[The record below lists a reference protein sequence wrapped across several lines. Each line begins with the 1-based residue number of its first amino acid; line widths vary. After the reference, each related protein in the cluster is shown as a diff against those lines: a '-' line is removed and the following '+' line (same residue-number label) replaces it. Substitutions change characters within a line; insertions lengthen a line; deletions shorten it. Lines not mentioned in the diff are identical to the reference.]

1 MGKTAAESPPD
12 YHLQLDLS
20 PALYRWLVNE
30 ATRRST
36 PLDQVVRQML
46 EQFAQTE
53 EPDFDITQTRT
64 WQLCGALEVSEP
76 APEYIVG
83 RDAQGHEIT
92 NYAEHADELLLLDP
106 GDGAPFGRFAGVRF
120 R

>member
-1 MGKTAAESPPD
+1 MGKTAAESASD
-12 YHLQLDLS
+12 TRVQLDLS

-30 ATRRST
+30 ASRRSA

-46 EQFAQTE
+46 EDFAQTE
-53 EPDFDITQTRT
+53 KPEFDITQTRT

-76 APEYIVG
+76 DFEYVVG

-92 NYAEHADELLLLDP
+92 NYAEHADDLLYR
-106 GDGAPFGRFAGVRF
+106 GS
-120 R
+120 

>member
-1 MGKTAAESPPD
+1 MGKTAAESTAD
-12 YHLQLDLS
+12 YRVQFDLS

-30 ATRRST
+30 AARRSA
-36 PLDQVVRQML
+36 PLDQIIPQML
-46 EQFAQTE
+46 EHFAQTE

-76 APEYIVG
+76 DPEYIVG

-92 NYAEHADELLLLDP
+92 NYAEHVDDLLYR
-106 GDGAPFGRFAGVRF
+106 GG
-120 R
+120 

>member
-1 MGKTAAESPPD
+1 MGRTAAESTPD
-12 YHLQLDLS
+12 YRVQLDLS

-30 ATRRST
+30 AERRSA

-46 EQFAQTE
+46 EHFAQTE
-53 EPDFDITQTRT
+53 KPDFDITQTRT

-76 APEYIVG
+76 DLEYIVG

-92 NYAEHADELLLLDP
+92 NYAEHVDDLLYR
-106 GDGAPFGRFAGVRF
+106 GGYSMRR
-120 R
+120 